1 MEITDGYYG
10 GSGNVFSVMC
20 GVDGMVIVIVL
31 VVGGGMVVAVVPA
44 NQIIY
49 CKVHC
54 RMANEMVLIN
64 TWEENRKERT
74 NSICILLSTTPTNI
88 HEISSCLHT

>member
-1 MEITDGYYG
+1 MEITDGYNC

-20 GVDGMVIVIVL
+20 GVDGMMTVVVL

-44 NQIIY
+44 NQITF
-49 CKVHC
+49 CTAVHCC

-64 TWEENRKERT
+64 TWEENRKECT
-74 NSICILLSTTPTNI
+74 NSICILLRPVFI
-88 HEISSCLHT
+88 GA